1 VDVNMVNRNHNLRC
15 FVGIKI
21 PPNEKILNFQ
31 KEIKLAFNV
40 KLVEP
45 QNLHATL
52 KFLGEID
59 EKNLDKILIA
69 LKKLDFKKFEI
80 KMHGAGAFPK
90 DVYARVIW
98 VGLLSNEL
106 NELGETVS
114 TILKGY
120 GDEKFSPH
128 LTLGRLK
135 NPANISNFILK
146 YKNFDFGSY
155 IVESFE
161 IYKSTLTP
169 NGPIYE
175 EIEKILAK

>member
-1 VDVNMVNRNHNLRC
+1 MRC

-21 PPNEKILNFQ
+21 PPNEKIIDFQ
-31 KEIKLAFNV
+31 NEIKKNYPV

-45 QNLHATL
+45 KNLHATL

-59 EKNLDKILIA
+59 DKNLEKVLLA
-69 LKKLDFKKFEI
+69 LRKMEFKKFEI
-80 KMHGAGAFPK
+80 KMHGAGAFPRENN
-90 DVYARVIW
+90 ARVIW
-98 VGLLSNEL
+98 IGLISSDL

-128 LTLGRLK
+128 LTVGRLK
-135 NPANISNFILK
+135 NMTNVSGLISA
-146 YKNFDFGSY
+146 YKNVDFGSFL
-155 IVESFE
+155 VESFE

-169 NGPIYE
+169 QGPLYE